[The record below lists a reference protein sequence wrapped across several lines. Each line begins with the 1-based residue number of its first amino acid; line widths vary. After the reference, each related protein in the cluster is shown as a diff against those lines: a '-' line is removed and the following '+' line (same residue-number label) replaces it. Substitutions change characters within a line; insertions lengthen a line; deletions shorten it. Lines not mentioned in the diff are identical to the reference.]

1 MRLRNLI
8 LSALLVAL
16 IASSGFSVQATDNDE
31 EFRAGEVVVELK
43 PGAIIEDVN
52 ERHRTT
58 TIQQIYGT
66 NFYRLRTPSGKKE
79 KKWRKRLKKDND
91 VLSASLNPIVTSP
104 SLLARVTVSFPD
116 GFAKPGFTLA
126 DFQSQTALFDL
137 LRLEE
142 VKQRSRG
149 RDVVVAV
156 IDTGVDYAHP
166 ALAANLWKDARSNAD
181 IEDDLIDNDGD
192 GLVDDARGWDFVD
205 NDNDPVETAAD
216 PETTVAGHGTFIA
229 GIIATIAPE
238 CRILPIRAF
247 PADGT
252 TDGFTVAAAVKY
264 AADHGANVINLSLGS
279 TVALDLLK
287 DAILDARARG
297 ITLVAAVGNDNS
309 DSPQFPSDMNEVVAV
324 AAIDL
329 SSHKAAFSNYG
340 AHVDVCA
347 PGASLVSAYPGDRSG
362 GYAEWSGTSFAAP
375 FATAEAALV
384 ISADPRI
391 ADVKKT
397 IEETAINIDDLNP
410 AFAGKLGKGRIDPL
424 GALQNLSTGRNVR
437 PPTDVHSQVELL
449 RGPLGGEA
457 FGKAT
462 ISIVGAK
469 QEFIFE
475 AYHLNVRATY
485 KLVVDGNLVASNASA
500 NLGSIK
506 FAFSNAQGPLAGP
519 LNPVTRIRRV
529 ELRDSLDRLALQGD
543 FDVDAVTPFPRA
555 FEKEARLVATGDLQQ
570 SGGRATVRVESIRD
584 DLKRESLLVS
594 AEGLISDVNYRVIVD
609 GVGVEILTA
618 RFGFVRAHF
627 TSDGSSGQLLP
638 PLLKPVVNIK
648 RIEVQDART
657 GQTVLVGNFPLNP
670 M

>member
-1 MRLRNLI
+1 MKLRDLI

-16 IASSGFSVQATDNDE
+16 IAGSGSSVQATDDGE

-43 PGAIIEDVN
+43 PGATVEAVN
-52 ERHRTT
+52 ERNRTT

-79 KKWRKRLKKDND
+79 KKWRKRLDKDKD
-91 VLSASLNPIVTSP
+91 VLSAALNPVITSP

-126 DFQSQTALFDL
+126 DFESQSALFDL

-156 IDTGVDYAHP
+156 IDTGVDYTHP
-166 ALAANLWKDARSNAD
+166 ALAVNLWKDARSDAE
-181 IEDDLIDNDGD
+181 IEGDQIDNDGD

-229 GIIATIAPE
+229 GIITTIAPE
-238 CRILPIRAF
+238 CRILPVRAF
-247 PADGT
+247 PAGGT

-279 TVALDLLK
+279 SVALDLLR
-287 DAILDARARG
+287 DAIRDARARG
-297 ITLVAAVGNDNS
+297 ITIVAAVGNDNT
-309 DSPQFPSDMNEVVAV
+309 DSPQFPSDMDEVVAV

-329 SSHKAAFSNYG
+329 SSHKATFSNFG
-340 AHVDVCA
+340 AHIDLCA
-347 PGASLVSAYPGDRSG
+347 PGANLVSAYPGSRSG

-375 FATAEAALV
+375 FAAAEAALV
-384 ISADPRI
+384 IAADPRI
-391 ADVKKT
+391 ADAKKT
-397 IEETAINIDDLNP
+397 MEETAVNIDDLNP

-424 GALQNLSTGRNVR
+424 GALQNLSTGSNVR
-437 PPTDVHSQVELL
+437 PPTDVHSQVELS
-449 RGPLGGEA
+449 GGA
-457 FGKAT
+457 SFGKAT
-462 ISIVGAK
+462 INVVGTK
-469 QEFIFE
+469 QEFTFE
-475 AYHLNVRATY
+475 AYRLNVRATY
-485 KLVVDGNLVASNASA
+485 KLIVDGNLVASNATAS
-500 NLGSIK
+500 LGSLR
-506 FAFSNAQGPLAGP
+506 FAFSNAQGPLTEP

-529 ELRDSLDRLALQGD
+529 ELRDSLDRLVLQGD
-543 FDVDAVTPFPRA
+543 FDVDGATPFPRA
-555 FEKEARLVATGDLQQ
+555 FEKEARLAPTGDFKQA
-570 SGGRATVRVESIRD
+570 GGRATIRVESIRE
-584 DLKRESLLVS
+584 DLRRESLIVS
-594 AEGLISDVNYRVIVD
+594 AEGLISDVSYRVLVD
-609 GVGVEILTA
+609 GMLVEVLTA

-638 PLLKPVVNIK
+638 PLLRPVLNIK
-648 RIEVQDART
+648 RLEVQDART
-657 GQTVLVGNFPLNP
+657 GQTVLAGNFPLNP